1 MCAYLATRS
10 HDVWTWRKFHVQ
22 DTLRVLTTQRCE
34 IQGDVTY
41 LHILGQGLDFL
52 SGDALVDLLDK
63 RGSIHPD
70 RAKLT
75 MAGEL

>member
-1 MCAYLATRS
+1 MCAYLATWS
-10 HDVWTWRKFHVQ
+10 HDVWTWRTRHSKG
-22 DTLRVLTTQRCE
+22 E

-41 LHILGQGLDFL
+41 LHILGQGLVFL